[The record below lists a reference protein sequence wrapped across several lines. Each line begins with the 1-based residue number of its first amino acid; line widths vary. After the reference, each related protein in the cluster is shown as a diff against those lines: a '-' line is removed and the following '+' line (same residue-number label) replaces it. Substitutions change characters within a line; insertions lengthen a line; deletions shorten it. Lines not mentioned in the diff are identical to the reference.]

1 MSETENTSIAAPDC
15 FICDDSGLMKW
26 RPALDGISVRRVFDG
41 VHLGLFRGDVSL
53 SFTLTAVQAR
63 HIASLLCSEAAT

>member
-1 MSETENTSIAAPDC
+1 MSETENISIAAPDC